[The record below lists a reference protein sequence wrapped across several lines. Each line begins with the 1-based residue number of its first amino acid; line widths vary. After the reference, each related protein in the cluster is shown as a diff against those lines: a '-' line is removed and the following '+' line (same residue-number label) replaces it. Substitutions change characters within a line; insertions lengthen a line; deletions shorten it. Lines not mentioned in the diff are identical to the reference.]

1 MSDKEAVITACLI
14 DKFTEFCGKATEM
27 FNRIF
32 RKGLLSDRE
41 IKALCGD
48 KGEDGMIFPYFG
60 QSVKLDE
67 AGRAIFSYGQ
77 SSYGYDVRSAPK
89 FYIFT
94 NINSLVVDPKKMDT
108 RAFAVVEGKSCIIPP
123 NSFILCRTMEYFKM
137 PKDVTG
143 VVLGKS
149 SLARVGLICLATPL
163 EAGWEGELV
172 LEFANTTPLP
182 MMFYAEEG
190 CAQILFFRGNQ
201 CMTNYADRKGKYH
214 GQRDITLARLDREH
228 EEAVFAPRTHADS

>member
-1 MSDKEAVITACLI
+1 MSNKETTIPGII
-14 DKFTEFCGKATEM
+14 DEVCEKVVEF
-27 FNRIF
+27 FNRVF
-32 RKGLLSDRE
+32 KKGLLSDGE
-41 IKALCGD
+41 IKALCGE
-48 KGEDGMIFPYFG
+48 KGENGMIFPYFDK
-60 QSVKLDE
+60 SIKMNE
-67 AGRAIFSYGQ
+67 AGEKVFSYGQ

-182 MMFYAEEG
+182 MVFYAEEG
-190 CAQILFFRGNQ
+190 CAQILFFRGNA
-201 CMTNYADRKGKYH
+201 CMTSYADRKGKYFA
-214 GQRDITLARLDREH
+214 QRDITLARLDHEH
-228 EEAVFAPRTHADS
+228 DEAVFAPRTYADS